1 MMCSPYLT
9 GSLAVMLVLVTFNY
23 WSVSTNNYDLVKEVQ
38 NMQVQLK
45 TGSGTI
51 QEKDKETMNLKK
63 EVLDLKEKL
72 KKSQIT
78 MQEKLE
84 ASEDRQRECVK
95 DADRSA
101 RKAREEKETLQ
112 KKVNDFDNEV
122 DDLKKQISDLNK
134 ELENTKT
141 ALAQSQKE
149 VQSLKA
155 DQVVSPAHVQSII
168 PPRHLGSHGLG
179 VGQLGDVD
187 PNVVSVVKKDTQGM
201 VFHLDDTGQHYLPL
215 LPRGDP
221 NKPRA
226 KPEHSVWE
234 LENRIKRNSLSGTGL
249 KLEPLPGPSSSKPSG
264 ISSSKRPSLVDNV
277 AGVMPPPNNLDQAED
292 DSHIPEN
299 ENGPE
304 GKKDLQDDDQD
315 PDGEV
320 DENVNLDS
328 QHFLEDKAGESGLET
343 KEVKVEELEDVN
355 KSLDGIQD
363 QDSFNTQ
370 KSET

>member
-187 PNVVSVVKKDTQGM
+187 PNVVSVVKKDTQG
-201 VFHLDDTGQHYLPL
+201 
-215 LPRGDP
+215 
-221 NKPRA
+221 
-226 KPEHSVWE
+226 
-234 LENRIKRNSLSGTGL
+234 TGL

-315 PDGEV
+315 PDGEM